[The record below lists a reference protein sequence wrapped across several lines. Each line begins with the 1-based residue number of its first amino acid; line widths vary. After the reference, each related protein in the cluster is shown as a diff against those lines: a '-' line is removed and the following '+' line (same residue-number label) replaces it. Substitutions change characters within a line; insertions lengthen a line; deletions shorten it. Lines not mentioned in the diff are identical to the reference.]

1 MKQTDLQKWVLKL
14 PAIFPFQ
21 KTFLALLSSPISS
34 PSLLSRP
41 VWLHCF
47 TQHRTGPVALLRD
60 VRSFIFLFPTLFTK
74 FPFFQASFES
84 NTENTY
90 TAGSL
95 HKLQGCARPKPGV
108 ENPSEYP
115 TKQ

>member
-1 MKQTDLQKWVLKL
+1 MGSKITSHFSISEDLSGTIVVTYKLTISALQTCV
-14 PAIFPFQ
+14 A
-21 KTFLALLSSPISS
+21 
-34 PSLLSRP
+34 SLLYT
-41 VWLHCF
+41 
-47 TQHRTGPVALLRD
+47 TQNRTGGFAQGCE
-60 VRSFIFLFPTLFTK
+60 IFYFFVSNTVHKISL
-74 FPFFQASFES
+74 FQASFES